1 MCRMKRKYR
10 TFVCKIIKLPQ
21 VYILYINLKHIKCI
35 YSYHDS
41 FMYKLPAFYAYL
53 QRILFTNF
61 MESCRHACFSV
72 PLPSFMIPF
81 CGRHCQGNVQAVC
94 AFTCQYRIEWN
105 LHMKLLIPN
114 GNMKVQHLIY
124 SFLIDKQCEYRV
136 TNL

>member
-1 MCRMKRKYR
+1 MLAFSVLTCRIKRKYR
-10 TFVCKIIKLPQ
+10 TFVCAIIKLPQ
-21 VYILYINLKHIKCI
+21 VYILYMNSKHIINFI

-61 MESCRHACFSV
+61 MESCRHGCFSV

-94 AFTCQYRIEWN
+94 AFTCQYQNRIKSSYEIIDSKWKYESPT
-105 LHMKLLIPN
+105 LDLLI
-114 GNMKVQHLIY
+114 
-124 SFLIDKQCEYRV
+124 SD
-136 TNL
+136 